1 MHLPGVTINE
11 ETKSDCS
18 GNAQAL
24 LAAAGLLGAVAASS
38 CCILPLVMFALG
50 ASGAWISYF
59 TQLAPFQ
66 PFFLAAAFV
75 SLGAGTWLVRRTS
88 TKVCAEG
95 SACAQRLPHRLITAA
110 LITAALLVVAAIGFD
125 FLGPLLLS

>member
-1 MHLPGVTINE
+1 MPRLFWQQP
-11 ETKSDCS
+11 
-18 GNAQAL
+18 
-24 LAAAGLLGAVAASS
+24 GLLGALAASS
-38 CCILPLVMFALG
+38 CCILPLVLFALG
-50 ASGAWISYF
+50 ASGAWISNF

-95 SACAQRLPHRLITAA
+95 NACARRLPRWLITAA
-110 LITAALLVVAAIGFD
+110 LITAALLIVAAIGFD